1 MPASHYLSHFLSS
14 FESPIPAAS
23 LTYPERR
30 SVSLLQLLFFLSL
43 IEAAYFTLR
52 ATIFGCG
59 TSLGLAVNR
68 LIKNYLLSRFLVVFE
83 IAINLDLFGC
93 IRQRDMRF
101 IRLTQ

>member
-1 MPASHYLSHFLSS
+1 MPASHYLSHFQLSS
-14 FESPIPAAS
+14 KWPIPAAS
-23 LTYPERR
+23 LPYPERR
-30 SVSLLQLLFFLSL
+30 SVSLLQSLSFLSL
-43 IEAAYFTLR
+43 IEATYFTLR
-52 ATIFGCG
+52 ATMFSCG
-59 TSLGLAVNR
+59 TSLDLAVNR